1 MANERIP
8 NDPYRADDLTRP
20 DFDPDA
26 PYRRKRLDNEELQAD
41 PELVEGRA
49 SSARIAIFAL
59 AIAIILGAVFYGLN
73 NSSVHQNG
81 TSTAQKSPPATA
93 QNTSPPAAPPST
105 TGSNKGPASTTGAAP
120 PQPAPASPAPA
131 NPPGGK

>member
-1 MANERIP
+1 MANERTP
-8 NDPYRADDLTRP
+8 NDPYRADDLPRP

-26 PYRRKRLDNEELQAD
+26 PYRRSRRLDNEELQAD

-81 TSTAQKSPPATA
+81 TSTAQNPASPPATS
-93 QNTSPPAAPPST
+93 QTT
-105 TGSNKGPASTTGAAP
+105 TGANKGPGATTSPAP
-120 PQPAPASPAPA
+120 PPAPPAPAAPASPP
-131 NPPGGK
+131 K

>member
-1 MANERIP
+1 MANERNP

-26 PYRRKRLDNEELQAD
+26 PYRRKRIENEELQAD

-49 SSARIAIFAL
+49 SSARIALFAL
-59 AIAIILGAVFYGLN
+59 AVAIILGAVFYGLN
-73 NSSVHQNG
+73 NSSVHQDG
-81 TSTAQKSPPATA
+81 TSTAQKSTPSTA
-93 QNTSPPAAPPST
+93 QTTSPAPPPST
-105 TGSNKGPASTTGAAP
+105 TGSNKGPGSTTGSTP